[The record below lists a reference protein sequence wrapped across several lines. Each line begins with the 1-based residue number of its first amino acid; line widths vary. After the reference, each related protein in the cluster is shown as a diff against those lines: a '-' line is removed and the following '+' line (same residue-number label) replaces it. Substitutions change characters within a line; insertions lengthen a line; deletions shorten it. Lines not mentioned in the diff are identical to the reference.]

1 MKFEIDPNELTTDQ
15 RAHVAAFITN
25 WPVVKL
31 DANKVRAAEESVKSI
46 LNFEPTEEQRLDS
59 EQKADMCATEQ
70 TNEVNLNA
78 IFGAPDA
85 TPGKVVILTNESIPL
100 DKEGLPWDF
109 RIHAST
115 KTLIA
120 DGSWKL
126 RRGVDP
132 TEVESVKAQL
142 KELMAV
148 PQALV
153 TDLHRGAATVSIPGL
168 AEIVRPI
175 SGNVGIP
182 APTGYVVPQAQVDR
196 AFEVDVEK
204 EAVEQYAAKNAVTL
218 TDLIGRMSAAIAAGK
233 LTQASIMEICT
244 KHGVSE
250 FHLLGNRPDLLPLI
264 DVDMKAMGV

>member
-25 WPVVKL
+25 WPVNAIRQDRIDQLKAL
-31 DANKVRAAEESVKSI
+31 ATSVR
-46 LNFEPTEEQRLDS
+46 FEVTEEQRLDN
-59 EQKADMCATEQ
+59 EQKLDMDTTGELRDISGVEESRELGVAAAI
-70 TNEVNLNA
+70 NLNA

-120 DGSWKL
+120 EGSWKL

-132 TEVESVKAQL
+132 TEVEKVKAQL

-148 PQALV
+148 RVP
-153 TDLHRGAATVSIPGL
+153 
-168 AEIVRPI
+168 
-175 SGNVGIP
+175 P

-218 TDLIGRMSAAIAAGK
+218 TDLIGRMSAAIAANK
-233 LTQASIMEICT
+233 LTQSTIMEICT

-264 DVDMKAMGV
+264 DIDMKAMGV